1 MEGRRGRGGKMDMT
15 SILDELSRII
25 WADCKVDTISSKII
39 AEMSQVSEIGFDTMT
54 YTFAE
59 ADIVCGAKVADRL
72 QSYFP
77 DVIIKLEGNKLHLDW
92 S

>member
-1 MEGRRGRGGKMDMT
+1 MAGGSKMDMT
-15 SILDELSRII
+15 SVADELSRIV
-25 WADCKVDTISSKII
+25 ATDCKVDTISSKII
-39 AEMSQVSEIGFDTMT
+39 AEMSQVSEIGFDTIT

-59 ADIVCGAKVADRL
+59 ADLVYGAKVADRL
-72 QSYFP
+72 KSYFP